1 MAADGKQ
8 QEQGGNRGF
17 HGGSFV
23 LKTSSYNNIPSSSM
37 RWASGDIDPRGALR
51 WTKIS
56 HYPQ

>member
-8 QEQGGNRGF
+8 QEKGGNQGF

-37 RWASGDIDPRGALR
+37 RLAYDDVAHTAGWDGL
-51 WTKIS
+51 K
-56 HYPQ
+56 

>member
-23 LKTSSYNNIPSSSM
+23 LKTSSYNI
-37 RWASGDIDPRGALR
+37 
-51 WTKIS
+51 IS
-56 HYPQ
+56 FRSKYRAYGELARRAGRDGLK